1 MLRELK
7 MDTGARKLERKTNTC
22 NEVCSIVV
30 GETSPRGFT
39 VMKLRLG
46 HPGPII
52 DNITQAHGGDHVE
65 QLFNRTAM
73 SSKVRMPQTRKYPEY
88 SSWSMPFPDT
98 ANLSYMKQTVEI
110 ELSAKDGESGM

>member
-52 DNITQAHGGDHVE
+52 DNITQVE